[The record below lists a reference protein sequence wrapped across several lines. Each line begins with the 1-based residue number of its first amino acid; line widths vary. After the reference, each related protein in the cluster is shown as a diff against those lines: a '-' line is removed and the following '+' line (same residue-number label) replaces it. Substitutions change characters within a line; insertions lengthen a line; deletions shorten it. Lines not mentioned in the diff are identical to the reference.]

1 MENIIREVLRR
12 TEPNLQN
19 MANLTRQHLDKGLTI
34 VSEPCGAYIISKTMF
49 KTFLET
55 AGLDESITKEIA
67 KNMPAAGRV
76 ITNPFYL
83 TLLCYLLSF
92 LADDKYEDARN
103 TARLYSVI
111 TASYL
116 KRKYLHTSCDPAL
129 LAYTLQHLHG
139 ASLAKEGFA
148 KLVLKVADETFDVW
162 SPKMLAQVEVY
173 SYYRYL
179 VDIRN
184 KLNQSIKLIS
194 RKYYEYKT
202 SKNTQNYDD
211 LADKI
216 MINFE
221 DLLQIPEVISE
232 VHKTIGMPEEE
243 ADHLFTELLTTSDA
257 QSSIRDVVK
266 YILIKYEDIEK
277 IQSGRIEAI
286 LYQCARTEDL
296 LVHVLEV
303 LDAIHMEHTQNNIH
317 AIILISIMLIR
328 MYR

>member
-1 MENIIREVLRR
+1 METIIREVLKR

-19 MANLTRQHLDKGLTI
+19 MSNLTREHLDKGLTI
-34 VSEPCGAYIISKTMF
+34 VSEPCGAYILSKTMV
-49 KTFLET
+49 KTFMET

-83 TLLCYLLSF
+83 TLLCYVISF
-92 LADDKYEDARN
+92 LADDKYEDAKN
-103 TARLYSVI
+103 AARLYGVI

-116 KRKYLHTSCDPAL
+116 KRKYLHVSCDPAL
-129 LAYTLQHLHG
+129 LTYTLQHLHG

-148 KLVLKVADETFDVW
+148 KLILKVADQTLAVW
-162 SPKMLAQVEVY
+162 APKMLSRVEIY

-194 RKYYEYKT
+194 RKYHEYK
-202 SKNTQNYDD
+202 SSESGQNYDD
-211 LADKI
+211 LADEI
-216 MINFE
+216 MTNFE

-232 VHKTIGMPEEE
+232 VHKIIGSPEEE
-243 ADHLFTELLTTSDA
+243 VEHLFTELSTTGEVH
-257 QSSIRDVVK
+257 SSIREVIK
-266 YILIKYEDIEK
+266 NILIKYESIEAV
-277 IQSGRIEAI
+277 QSGRVEAI
-286 LYQCARTEDL
+286 LSQCSRTEDL
-296 LVHVLEV
+296 LALVLEV
-303 LDAIHMEHTQNNIH
+303 LDTIHVEHTPNNIH
-317 AIILISIMLIR
+317 GIILVSIMLIK